1 MPSGNFHT
9 YTQIGPWKER
19 VYKGLVAAGQ
29 TSPSINIEQGT
40 LFPWSRTLSQTK
52 CSAGRLNG
60 PNMTPA
66 IIDMLR
72 QLAYFKKPSHNNQR
86 QHC

>member
-1 MPSGNFHT
+1 MPTGNFHT

-19 VYKGLVAAGQ
+19 VYKGLVASGQ

-52 CSAGRLNG
+52 CSAGCLNG

-72 QLAYFKKPSHNNQR
+72 QLAYFKKPSHHNQR